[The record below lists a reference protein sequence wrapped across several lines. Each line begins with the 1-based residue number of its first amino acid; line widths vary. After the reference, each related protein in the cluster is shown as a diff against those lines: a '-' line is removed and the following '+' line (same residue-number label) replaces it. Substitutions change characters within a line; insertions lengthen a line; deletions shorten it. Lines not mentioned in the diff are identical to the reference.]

1 MWHALGQPVEE
12 LVGSGAGQVALE
24 VRASTAWVA
33 AEVSLLVWLVAPR
46 LVASVEGAAALA
58 VALEVA
64 MEVAL
69 VAAEG

>member
-12 LVGSGAGQVALE
+12 LVGSGAEPVALA

-46 LVASVEGAAALA
+46 LVASVEGVAALA

-64 MEVAL
+64 L

>member
-12 LVGSGAGQVALE
+12 LVGSRAGQVALA
-24 VRASTAWVA
+24 VRASTAWVE

-46 LVASVEGAAALA
+46 MVASVEGAAALA

-64 MEVAL
+64 L